1 MLDNKLGLKEKIN
14 DLTLLD
20 LTLKDRDNYLI
31 CIFIFIS

>member
-1 MLDNKLGLKEKIN
+1 MLDNKQGIAEKIN

-31 CIFIFIS
+31 CKIFLY